1 MKITTSNNNV
11 IVEGDSPR
19 ISEGANIL
27 IQEDYFNPDGNNT
40 KVGLFY

>member
-1 MKITTSNNNV
+1 MKITSNNNV

-19 ISEGANIL
+19 MSEGANIV
-27 IQEDYFNPDGNNT
+27 IQDDYFKPDGV